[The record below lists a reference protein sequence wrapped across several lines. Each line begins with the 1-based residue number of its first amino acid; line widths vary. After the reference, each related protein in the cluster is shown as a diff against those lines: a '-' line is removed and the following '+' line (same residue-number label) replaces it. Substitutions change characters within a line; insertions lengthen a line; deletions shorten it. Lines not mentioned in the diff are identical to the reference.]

1 MDSRG
6 LLLAAV
12 LSVAA
17 EATARAQ
24 VRPATPRPSPSPV
37 AGAPA
42 SEQAP
47 RPPRWALRLRVQESY
62 DSNAEFTDA
71 EGSGSFEDQVGAG
84 LTLRLAGRRGEL
96 SLSGDGWGRRYHSV
110 DGSDGFNYL
119 AGLAGSHRFSPR
131 VTGRVRGSFSDSVTR
146 YERQLVDAGLQLP
159 LTRTQTI
166 DTSASLAFQL
176 AAKTTFT
183 AEGRYER
190 ARFEADGL
198 TDGEQ
203 LAAGASLARA
213 LSSSDRLSLNY
224 SLRHIRREED
234 EDRQVHDVFA
244 GWSRTLVRRLSAE
257 LLGGVSLRPAV
268 GELESRT
275 DPYGS
280 AALTYGFQ
288 HGSLQARYSHT
299 LGEAYGLGRERV
311 ADVVSAT
318 LERRFGRRVDG
329 SLGASYGFS
338 KDPSDPTF
346 RYRAQTASAGLGVL
360 LTRELR
366 LIAAYGLSRSRE
378 GDPAEPVVSQFGSL
392 SLVYGVEWQ

>member
-1 MDSRG
+1 M
-6 LLLAAV
+6 LAAV

-17 EATARAQ
+17 EATAWAQ
-24 VRPATPRPSPSPV
+24 VRPTAPRPSPSPSPV

-42 SEQAP
+42 GEQAP
-47 RPPRWALRLRVQESY
+47 RPPRWAFRLRLQESY

-71 EGSGSFEDQVGAG
+71 EGTGSFEDQVGAG
-84 LTLRLAGRRGEL
+84 LTWRLVGRRGEL

-119 AGLAGSHRFSPR
+119 GGLSGSHRFSPR
-131 VTGRVRGSFSDSVTR
+131 VTGRVRGTFSDNVTR
-146 YERQLVDAGLQLP
+146 YDRQLVEAGLQLP

-166 DTSASLAFQL
+166 DAGASLAFQL
-176 AAKTTFT
+176 SAKTTLT
-183 AEGRYER
+183 TEGRYER
-190 ARFEADGL
+190 ARFDAAEL

-213 LSSSDRLSLNY
+213 LSAADRISLNY
-224 SLRHIRREED
+224 ALRHIRRQDD

-244 GWSRTLVRRLSAE
+244 GWNRTLVRRLTAE
-257 LLGGVSLRPAV
+257 LLGGVSIRPAV
-268 GELESRT
+268 EALEART

-280 AALTYGFQ
+280 AALSYGFQ

-311 ADVVSAT
+311 ADVVSAS
-318 LERRFGRRVDG
+318 LERRFGRRVDT
-329 SLGASYGFS
+329 SVGASYGFS
-338 KDPSDPTF
+338 KDPADPTF
-346 RYRAQTASAGLGVL
+346 RYRTQSGSAGLGVL
-360 LTRELR
+360 LARELR
-366 LIAAYGLSRSRE
+366 LLASYGVSRSRE
-378 GDPAEPVVSQFGSL
+378 RDSAEPVVSQFGSL